1 MKIRIMLAIIMLLG
15 VSGVAFGEEVD
26 ERFQK
31 ARKYLNDNNAVITST
46 AEQAYTQ
53 EYILMNGEGLP
64 KKGST
69 GAQRRLTAITSAKV
83 VAQRRLAE
91 LLEGV
96 AVVSETTV
104 KDSELASDVIKSA
117 VSGFIKG
124 SQVVVQDWNDREGT
138 ALVIIKVGLNGPKG
152 FASAIYE
159 KILSE
164 PKVKQELDKP
174 VYSPPADA
182 APVAVAYDGLVID
195 ASDYSFRPALINRI
209 FNAKGEVLY
218 DPAKISQ
225 KVLVEQGC
233 GEYTNSVDKARAA
246 LGKRGVKNP
255 LVVKAS
261 GTVSPSDLQVA
272 DDTAVQIFSANQGS
286 GFMADA
292 RVAFVLK

>member
-1 MKIRIMLAIIMLLG
+1 MKIRIMLAIIMMLG
-15 VSGVAFGEEVD
+15 VSGFAFGDEVD